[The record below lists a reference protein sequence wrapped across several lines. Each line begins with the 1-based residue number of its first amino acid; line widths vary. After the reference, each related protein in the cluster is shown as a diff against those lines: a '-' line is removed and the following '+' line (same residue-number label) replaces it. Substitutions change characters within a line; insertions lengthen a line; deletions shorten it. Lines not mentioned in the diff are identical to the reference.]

1 MKYSLLDER
10 DISLVHEYTF
20 EARTEVDRNGCGASI
35 FAYAFH
41 FDAEKGKVGK
51 YVQDVLWERHR
62 GSVAPGHRVV
72 HKNGISVDNRLENLI
87 LVPISVA
94 QSWTLQH
101 QLQQQ
106 RHQDREQRLR
116 ERAELGGGGSGG
128 SRDDNA
134 KSEVEGGPP
143 PSTAS
148 SPSSTKHH
156 PAGPEMSE
164 SPEQSLYW
172 IAIQQLPQ
180 ESMEEVSASRARASE
195 YWRIYLISWS
205 VHESPF
211 AHFRHEDKT
220 ASRIRSLCAICNDL
234 NGLLIQHTRRNSY
247 HLVLFALQY
256 AAADNSGGGHYHH
269 RPSDNSSEAMHFYSG
284 GNGERVD
291 EGEHDDSFCYYEC
304 RFPPC
309 TRIERELREF
319 SICGRCQVNVPA
331 FPTRS
336 GLTSASRPSLCLV

>member
-51 YVQDVLWERHR
+51 YVQDVLWERHC

-116 ERAELGGGGSGG
+116 ERAELGGVSGG
-128 SRDDNA
+128 GGGGIGSSRDDNA
-134 KSEVEGGPP
+134 KSESEGGSP

-148 SPSSTKHH
+148 ASTSTKHH

-180 ESMEEVSASRARASE
+180 ESMEEVRARINWAGTQRNCVNARGGQEAEFTPFRPRNKDKLCVPRACEVQQHMPELIMSRA
-195 YWRIYLISWS
+195 
-205 VHESPF
+205 
-211 AHFRHEDKT
+211 T
-220 ASRIRSLCAICNDL
+220 
-234 NGLLIQHTRRNSY
+234 
-247 HLVLFALQY
+247 Y
-256 AAADNSGGGHYHH
+256 ATCF
-269 RPSDNSSEAMHFYSG
+269 PSSTIV
-284 GNGERVD
+284 R
-291 EGEHDDSFCYYEC
+291 
-304 RFPPC
+304 
-309 TRIERELREF
+309 LR
-319 SICGRCQVNVPA
+319 
-331 FPTRS
+331 
-336 GLTSASRPSLCLV
+336 

>member
-106 RHQDREQRLR
+106 RHHDREQRLR
-116 ERAELGGGGSGG
+116 ERAELGGVVGG
-128 SRDDNA
+128 RDDNA
-134 KSEVEGGPP
+134 KSESEGGPP
-143 PSTAS
+143 PSSA
-148 SPSSTKHH
+148 SPSSSSTKPH

-180 ESMEEVSASRARASE
+180 ESMEEVRACE
-195 YWRIYLISWS
+195 IVLGLIYGNFLHARVW
-205 VHESPF
+205 
-211 AHFRHEDKT
+211 
-220 ASRIRSLCAICNDL
+220 DL
-234 NGLLIQHTRRNSY
+234 RNS
-247 HLVLFALQY
+247 
-256 AAADNSGGGHYHH
+256 
-269 RPSDNSSEAMHFYSG
+269 
-284 GNGERVD
+284 
-291 EGEHDDSFCYYEC
+291 
-304 RFPPC
+304 
-309 TRIERELREF
+309 
-319 SICGRCQVNVPA
+319 
-331 FPTRS
+331 
-336 GLTSASRPSLCLV
+336 GL

>member
-35 FAYAFH
+35 FAFAFH

-62 GSVAPGHRVV
+62 GSVAPGCRVV

-116 ERAELGGGGSGG
+116 ERAELDGGGGSGGG

-134 KSEVEGGPP
+134 KSESESGGSP
-143 PSTAS
+143 PSTAASAS
-148 SPSSTKHH
+148 SSSSTKHHHH

-180 ESMEEVSASRARASE
+180 ESMEEVREGAGRANE
-195 YWRIYLISWS
+195 
-205 VHESPF
+205 
-211 AHFRHEDKT
+211 
-220 ASRIRSLCAICNDL
+220 
-234 NGLLIQHTRRNSY
+234 
-247 HLVLFALQY
+247 
-256 AAADNSGGGHYHH
+256 
-269 RPSDNSSEAMHFYSG
+269 
-284 GNGERVD
+284 
-291 EGEHDDSFCYYEC
+291 
-304 RFPPC
+304 
-309 TRIERELREF
+309 
-319 SICGRCQVNVPA
+319 NVR
-331 FPTRS
+331 TN
-336 GLTSASRPSLCLV
+336 